1 MSALAGAVDGEAH
14 REAPDWDFEVAPGDG
29 GSPTLRCRM
38 APDLDQLSRL
48 NERLEEF
55 ASQADPTQAQR
66 VCLAV
71 DELLTN
77 VIQHGMDPSRPGV
90 IAVKVTLCDDLI
102 EIHIEHEGVPF
113 NPFVEA
119 PAPDINLPLEQRPI
133 GGLGVFLVKS
143 LMTSTQY
150 ERVGARNHITLT
162 RSL

>member
-1 MSALAGAVDGEAH
+1 MSEA
-14 REAPDWDFEVAPGDG
+14 EGTAPEEPGPEKSPWDLEVASGAG
-29 GSPTLRCRM
+29 GLPTLRCRM
-38 APDLDQLSRL
+38 APDLDQLSLLIR
-48 NERLEEF
+48 RLEEF
-55 ASQADPTQAQR
+55 TSGTDPVQAHR

-77 VIQHGMDPSRPGV
+77 VIQYG
-90 IAVKVTLCDDLI
+90 AVPPRWGLIRVQVTLRDHLI
-102 EIHIEHEGVPF
+102 EVHIEHDGVPF

-133 GGLGVFLVKS
+133 GGLGVYLVKS
-143 LMTSTQY
+143 LMTSTEY